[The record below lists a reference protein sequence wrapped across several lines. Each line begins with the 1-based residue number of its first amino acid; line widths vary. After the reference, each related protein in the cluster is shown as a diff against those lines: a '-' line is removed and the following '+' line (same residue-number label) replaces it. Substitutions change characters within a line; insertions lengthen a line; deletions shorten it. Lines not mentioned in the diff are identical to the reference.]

1 MRKSAISA
9 TILCALIFSFIA
21 RADIVKVP
29 NPEKFKKE
37 STEKPRDTGPSRLAP
52 VYAPLA
58 EWLVARYNL
67 ADKSGIGV
75 DIGGGSGSLV
85 IELCKRSPKMHWI
98 NLDINPSVF
107 PDFFWKA
114 QEAGVGGQVSAIFS
128 DAQWMALRDDYVDI
142 AVSRGSYP
150 FWDDKKA
157 GFAEVWRIL
166 KPGGVAYIGRGF
178 SENLPVEIARQI
190 RESQINSQAEKKK
203 KGGDIGN
210 KIGKGFPN
218 YSIEESREE
227 LETIMRDLAIETY
240 TILIP
245 HPEGSDGIN
254 YGIWIEIRKNE

>member
-1 MRKSAISA
+1 
-9 TILCALIFSFIA
+9 
-21 RADIVKVP
+21 
-29 NPEKFKKE
+29 
-37 STEKPRDTGPSRLAP
+37 
-52 VYAPLA
+52 
-58 EWLVARYNL
+58 
-67 ADKSGIGV
+67 
-75 DIGGGSGSLV
+75 
-85 IELCKRSPKMHWI
+85 
-98 NLDINPSVF
+98 
-107 PDFFWKA
+107 
-114 QEAGVGGQVSAIFS
+114 
-128 DAQWMALRDDYVDI
+128 
-142 AVSRGSYP
+142 
-150 FWDDKKA
+150 
-157 GFAEVWRIL
+157 L

-218 YSIEESREE
+218 YSIEESRDE